1 MKFST
6 LLSATLLS
14 LSLFTQ
20 VAVAADI
27 TYVTG
32 GIGEEEMSSTK
43 SDKNN
48 FNTQLLFTDKAGHYR
63 ADVQVTITSKQGET
77 VVNAE
82 NAGPLFYTTLPAG
95 KYTLALTA
103 DGKTAKRHLSVSN
116 KSKYKKA
123 FRF

>member
-6 LLSATLLS
+6 LFSATLLS
-14 LSLFTQ
+14 LSLIGN
-20 VAVAADI
+20 AALAADVA
-27 TYVTG
+27 YVTG
-32 GIGEEEMSSTK
+32 GIGDEEMSSTK

-63 ADVQVTITSKQGET
+63 ADVQVSITSKQGEA
-77 VVNAE
+77 VLNAE

-95 KYTLALTA
+95 KYALALTV
-103 DGKTAKRHLSVSN
+103 DGKTTKRQLTVSN